1 MSNILRI
8 HKPPGTRI
16 RLLRVD
22 APRMDAPL
30 RAADHGAMPD
40 GAPRSAGGDVTHGP
54 GEAVPVDLSD
64 PKHMGD
70 PEDLYDPKDLSD
82 MNARLHRSLEQG
94 RAEGRAE
101 IREEMEKRLTIA
113 RTESDERIGALMEGI
128 AQQVRAFT
136 ASLEH
141 DAYTFALAVAERIVK
156 REIQLDDEIV
166 VRQVREA
173 LRRIVGVESIKVRV
187 HPDDE
192 ALIRSHRAALLA
204 LTDTTRDVVIEA
216 DHTIERGGCILE
228 SASGNVDARI
238 ATQLRQVEHA
248 LRVEENVPGDHRS

>member
-1 MSNILRI
+1 LSNILRI

-22 APRMDAPL
+22 APRRVAPL
-30 RAADHGAMPD
+30 RAADHCSAPD
-40 GAPRSAGGDVTHGP
+40 GASRNASGENTRAPV
-54 GEAVPVDLSD
+54 EAVPVYLD
-64 PKHMGD
+64 
-70 PEDLYDPKDLSD
+70 D
-82 MNARLHRSLEQG
+82 MNARLHSALEQG

-101 IREEMEKRLTIA
+101 AAEELEKRLVIA

-141 DAYTFALAVAERIVK
+141 DAYAFALAVAERIVK

-173 LRRIVGVESIKVRV
+173 LRRIVGVESFKVRV

-192 ALIRSHRAALLA
+192 VLIRSHRAALLA
-204 LTDTTRDVVIEA
+204 LTDTTRDVVIEP
-216 DHTIERGGCILE
+216 DNTIERGGCILA

-248 LRVEENVPGDHRS
+248 LRIEEKVPREHRP

>member
-22 APRMDAPL
+22 APRMVAPL
-30 RAADHGAMPD
+30 RAADHCSAPD
-40 GAPRSAGGDVTHGP
+40 GASRDALGENTRAPV
-54 GEAVPVDLSD
+54 EAVPVDLD
-64 PKHMGD
+64 
-70 PEDLYDPKDLSD
+70 DL
-82 MNARLHRSLEQG
+82 NARLHRALEQG

-101 IREEMEKRLTIA
+101 AEEELEKRLVIA

-141 DAYTFALAVAERIVK
+141 DAYAFALAVAERIVK

-173 LRRIVGVESIKVRV
+173 LRRIVGVESIRVRV

-192 ALIRSHRAALLA
+192 VLVRSHRAALLA
-204 LTDTTRDVVIEA
+204 LTDTTRDVVIEP
-216 DHTIERGGCILE
+216 DNTIERGGCILE

-248 LRVEENVPGDHRS
+248 LRIEEKVPREHRP